1 MKISTS
7 LFTAIF
13 ISAFVVPL
21 QVFAAQDASLGNA
34 YPNVCVGASI
44 EREEIGGTRF
54 PVAPKYK
61 HLNWLG
67 QLFTA
72 DDCGAARLA
81 EFYTGEDASYDIGST
96 IWLKNKPNQ
105 HLRRLLKAIGYSCK
119 EGDEKS
125 CTYWSTGWGSGE
137 VNKTSVYKLLLLK
150 AYKSKIKQ
158 DDCLNCG

>member
-1 MKISTS
+1 MKIKR
-7 LFTAIF
+7 LFIAIF
-13 ISAFVVPL
+13 SIALLLPL
-21 QVFAAQDASLGNA
+21 QAFAAQDAFLGNA
-34 YPNVCVGASI
+34 YPNVCVGNPI

-72 DDCGAARLA
+72 DDCGEARLA
-81 EFYTGEDASYDIGST
+81 EFYSGEDASYELGST
-96 IWLKNKPNQ
+96 VWLKKKPNQ
-105 HLRRLLKAIGYSCK
+105 QLRRLLKAVGYNCK

-125 CTYWSTGWGSGE
+125 CTYWS
-137 VNKTSVYKLLLLK
+137 VNQTSVYKLLLLK

-158 DDCLNCG
+158 DDCVSCG